1 MFCKLLFLALYVKY
15 IVIKDHFLEITWE
28 RYTVHNMLNELLIKY
43 FLVWFSHP
51 NILYQGANH
60 AALGWPIHL
69 KRRHS
74 AFYRCKIVS
83 LTDSHTL
90 NRRPL
95 VWKCKHKKNDSLPDE
110 CGEVSIHVNPR
121 LEPLCHAER
130 CVRPHPA
137 VPVEQEDPDDVTLC
151 LQIRILIE
159 ENE

>member
-1 MFCKLLFLALYVKY
+1 MFCKLLFLALYIKY

-28 RYTVHNMLNELLIKY
+28 RYTVHNMLNELLITY

-95 VWKCKHKKNDSLPDE
+95 VWKCKHKKLIASLMNVVKSASMWIHDSSPSVMQSVASAHTPPYLWSRRTLMTSLFA
-110 CGEVSIHVNPR
+110 CR
-121 LEPLCHAER
+121 LGY
-130 CVRPHPA
+130 
-137 VPVEQEDPDDVTLC
+137 
-151 LQIRILIE
+151 
-159 ENE
+159 